1 MECIAQDQGVVQR
14 SAIVRTFSSCKGGE
28 TLTCRRIRGECND
41 TCSHIDATSFYILD
55 IFDKSSALLQ
65 SAKTPYNIGGW
76 CQDGMTMNFRVFP
89 NVLQVAEQ
97 RDARER
103 RSVATL
109 EDFALSCSMQLHNSA
124 FRPWSTRS
132 LSCHCRL
139 AKTTLVVATGCLR
152 LSIRT
157 KWPRWKYDIARSI

>member
-1 MECIAQDQGVVQR
+1 MDCILEDQGVVQR
-14 SAIVRTFSSCKGGE
+14 SAIVRTISSCNGGE

-55 IFDKSSALLQ
+55 IFDQSSALLQ

-76 CQDGMTMNFRVFP
+76 CQDGMTMIFRIFP

-124 FRPWSTRS
+124 FEALVDEIFIMS
-132 LSCHCRL
+132 LSSRQENSR
-139 AKTTLVVATGCLR
+139 GCNWLPAAADPNHMG
-152 LSIRT
+152 
-157 KWPRWKYDIARSI
+157 KVEV